1 MAHGVY
7 YCLYKFDLAGLVWEL
22 DRSGRVTKIGQQKQS
37 ISCYGALEIVS
48 VIIIINRLTQFGIEC
63 SIPAERPCTYMT
75 MMDAVSETA
84 QRTMTKRKYIPAQRS
99 TKVKVITSIYFT
111 PQINFKLLTIDRKFF
126 TE

>member
-1 MAHGVY
+1 VRFVAHGVY

-84 QRTMTKRKYIPAQRS
+84 QRTMTKRKYIPAAINQS
-99 TKVKVITSIYFT
+99 QGNYKHLLYT
-111 PQINFKLLTIDRKFF
+111 PN
-126 TE
+126 